1 MRRRAVILLTVM
13 TVALLMVAS
22 PAWAADPFIVNST
35 GDEGDVAPSGVCNT
49 APFQQGTEPN
59 YTLRA
64 AIEEANAT
72 PASDTIHFNFGG
84 SGVKTIEVG
93 KPPTGSSTGNG
104 ALPPITQPVTID
116 GYSEP
121 GASENTKAVG
131 NNAVLL
137 IELDGSIASSP
148 AGSVH
153 GLDLQTSNSTIKG
166 LVVNSFDGSGIFNF
180 YSTASGNKFEGN
192 FIGTDPSGIQDLGN
206 GGGVVFKS
214 SNTTVG
220 GLSPA

>member
-59 YTLRA
+59 CTLRA

-72 PASDTIHFNFGG
+72 TASDTINFNFGG
-84 SGVKTIEVG
+84 SGVKTISPG
-93 KPPTGSSTGNG
+93 SPLPT
-104 ALPPITQPVTID
+104 ITQPVTID
-116 GYSEP
+116 GYSQP

-166 LVVNSFDGSGIFNF
+166 LVVNSFDGGGIRNIFSN
-180 YSTASGNKFEGN
+180 TSGNKFEGN
-192 FIGTDPSGIQDLGN
+192 FIGTDPSGIHDL
-206 GGGVVFKS
+206 
-214 SNTTVG
+214 
-220 GLSPA
+220 